1 MKTIHRRGFT
11 LIELMITLSIFAFL
25 IMIAGP
31 MYADFMGNMQIRNG
45 AENTLTGV
53 RLAQAEAV
61 RGNTEAQFVLDPSA
75 TGGWQVLRLNED
87 TGAFDIVIQSYKWT
101 DGAAKTTVT
110 PNPSAAT
117 EATFS
122 GLGRI
127 TDNPDASDKIKW
139 IEVTNTNITTPRKL
153 RVAIDPVTATG
164 VKLCD
169 PDPGVATDD
178 PRFCPTS

>member
-1 MKTIHRRGFT
+1 MKSMRHRGFT
-11 LIELMITLSIFAFL
+11 LIELMIGLAIFAFL
-25 IMIAGP
+25 IMVAGP
-31 MYADFMGNMQIRNG
+31 QYADFLGNSQIRNG
-45 AENTLTGV
+45 AENTLTGL
-53 RLAQAEAV
+53 RLAQTEAI
-61 RGNTEAQFVLDPSA
+61 RGNTQAQFVLDPSA

-87 TGAFDIVIQSYKWT
+87 TAAFDIVIQSYKWT

-110 PNPSAAT
+110 PNPSGAT

-127 TDNPDASDKIKW
+127 TDNPDASNKIKW

-169 PDPGVATDD
+169 PGVTDTTD